1 MDILRVCNAHCAK
14 GSLQSTSFDPHLYL
28 LLQLNEALVQLMK
41 DSMGN
46 QTHECMEQTFMTIS
60 KGAFPPSRE
69 LDCVK
74 FTFSWLKFRSLGGFD
89 SQVPWEEGEM

>member
-1 MDILRVCNAHCAK
+1 M
-14 GSLQSTSFDPHLYL
+14 
-28 LLQLNEALVQLMK
+28 QLMK

-74 FTFSWLKFRSLGGFD
+74 FTFSWLKFRSLGGLIPKCPGKKVKCNFWD
-89 SQVPWEEGEM
+89 YEVARNVSDRVVTK